1 MNKKGGIAV
10 LCRLIVLVY
19 SITGLLGCRDDEVR
33 GIFIARFTDDS
44 ALFLKRIAIP
54 DSMDREFRL
63 SLVNKKYTCELRV
76 SIPLELAQAD
86 QCDRDGGNGTVIFS
100 NAREVPVVWKMTS
113 CHGGFGRSIE
123 GVEPAFVFG
132 FSSNLYGAQN
142 QLEQATHTKFP
153 AQEGTVGMRTTLPD
167 MALPAQDLL
176 PSDPLR
182 SSLPLTH

>member
-86 QCDRDGGNGTVIFS
+86 QCDRDGGNGTVICS

-123 GVEPAFVFG
+123 GL
-132 FSSNLYGAQN
+132 NLRLYSDSAVTCMGPKISLSRQHIQN
-142 QLEQATHTKFP
+142 FP
-153 AQEGTVGMRTTLPD
+153 PKKALLVC
-167 MALPAQDLL
+167 ALPFRIWRCLRKTCCL
-176 PSDPLR
+176 PTLCD
-182 SSLPLTH
+182 HHCH